1 VGGGERDQE
10 QVPRVRDGA
19 EMEACVFI
27 VNQSTSSF
35 NVRRASA
42 PTLRSLNPHSIS
54 AGLPSSGTNA
64 GDTPSSPSSSLSSPP
79 SSTTAPCMLIVEG
92 PFLCMDTCPAAAGNR
107 SVLRLKRLVPPRGV
121 LVHKAALRDAV
132 GELRLGQL
140 AVVLT
145 LGGTLRYRRDPSTGR
160 RRARRRPRR
169 SPRRR
174 RGRWAR
180 SRRPTRRWRSA
191 RSM

>member
-1 VGGGERDQE
+1 MSLRSFGHADAKGDRDVRTLVRRSDVRGGERVGGGERDQE

-92 PFLCMDTCPAAAGNR
+92 PFLCMDTCPAE
-107 SVLRLKRLVPPRGV
+107 P
-121 LVHKAALRDAV
+121 
-132 GELRLGQL
+132 EI
-140 AVVLT
+140 
-145 LGGTLRYRRDPSTGR
+145 
-160 RRARRRPRR
+160 ARCCV
-169 SPRRR
+169 
-174 RGRWAR
+174 
-180 SRRPTRRWRSA
+180 
-191 RSM
+191 